1 MDDTRND
8 ITSPLPPEGQERADV
23 HDDGPIPPTVHEH
36 QSYQPAPA
44 APVAPRH
51 SHVGIVV
58 AAVIASLI
66 VGGLAGAAGSYAVYR
81 SLPASEGGSRSQ
93 QVEIVGNETDEVVT
107 AVAAVAVPSVVNIT
121 TSAGGDLEPVPD
133 EGLPEDHPEVPD
145 VPMESEGSGVAYKE
159 GPDGGTYIITNNH
172 VIEGGSTFIVTDSN
186 GDRYEAELVGG
197 DSESDI
203 AVLLV
208 DADLPL
214 LAIGDA
220 DDVEVGELAVAI
232 GSPYG
237 LQASV
242 TSGVVSATHRALT
255 EMGGDNGEY
264 PYVDAIQ
271 TDAAINSGNSGGAL
285 VNRKGELIGI
295 PSVIYTDTGSSSGI
309 GFAIPVDRATNAAD
323 QLIEKGSVDTPF
335 LGVLGQTVNP
345 AFAEQEGLPV
355 EEGAFIV
362 EITEGTEAEKAGL
375 QPEDII
381 VGVDDERITSM
392 DDLIMVVR
400 RHSVGDEVTLTLWR
414 AGEETELQMKVGAKP
429 TNVDR

>member
-1 MDDTRND
+1 MEDNRND
-8 ITSPLPPEGQERADV
+8 ITSPLPPERQ
-23 HDDGPIPPTVHEH
+23 DGPDVRENQPLPPSANAHEPYH
-36 QSYQPAPA
+36 AAPA
-44 APVAPRH
+44 GAQAPRH
-51 SHVGIVV
+51 SHAGIVIAAV
-58 AAVIASLI
+58 AASLL
-66 VGGLAGAAGSYAVYR
+66 VGALGGALGSFLVYR
-81 SLPASEGGSRSQ
+81 SLPASEGGTRSQ
-93 QVEIVGNETDEVVT
+93 QVEIVGDETDEVVT

-121 TSAGGDLEPVPD
+121 SSASGDISATPEED
-133 EGLPEDHPEVPD
+133 LPEDHPTVPD

-172 VIEGGSTFIVTDSN
+172 VIEGGSSFVVTDST
-186 GDRYEAELVGG
+186 GERYDAELVGG

-208 DADLPL
+208 DAEIPL
-214 LAIGDA
+214 LSIGNA

-255 EMGGDNGEY
+255 EVAGDNGEY

-285 VNRKGELIGI
+285 VNRTGELIGI

-335 LGVLGQTVNP
+335 LGVLGQTVNV
-345 AFAEQEGLPV
+345 ALAEQEGLPV
-355 EEGAFIV
+355 EEGAYVV

-375 QPEDII
+375 KPEDII
-381 VGVDDERITSM
+381 VAVDDEKITSM

-400 RHSVGDEVTLTLWR
+400 RHSVGDEVTLRLWR
-414 AGEETELQMKVGAKP
+414 DGKETELQMKVGAKP
-429 TNVDR
+429 ANIGQ